1 MRNIHDSLIQ
11 ITSLNHISE
20 LQEEVGSDYLSGDS
34 LHLLKKI
41 LARCVQKL
49 IVEYPYVDKDFRSTF
64 YSDFSKRHR
73 QIDRNSYRVH
83 LFGEDEKYFG
93 FFSLRNTSPFN
104 LGRGYINP
112 EALSIRKRSSE

>member
-1 MRNIHDSLIQ
+1 MSNIHDSLIQ

-34 LHLLKKI
+34 FHLLKKI
-41 LARCVQKL
+41 LARCVHKL

-83 LFGEDEKYFG
+83 LFGEDEKYG
-93 FFSLRNTSPFN
+93 
-104 LGRGYINP
+104 
-112 EALSIRKRSSE
+112 SIAKSVGK